1 MSVTKKEL
9 LAVAPDVKE
18 AEPLACRT
26 TFRIGPEARFLV
38 TAKNTRELKSLLGL
52 LRSKN
57 EKYFI
62 LGAGSNVLFA
72 SSRYDGVIVSLD
84 GDFRKISR
92 DGDTVTAG
100 AAVRLGILEA
110 FAVKEGLSGL
120 EPLSGIPGAVGASVA
135 GNAGTRFGSIED
147 TVESVT
153 ILDFAVAEKKLSK
166 NSVTFSYRNSSLAGS
181 VVLKAS
187 FALKPDKPSEILK
200 RINSFMARR
209 VAAQP
214 HMPSAGSVFKN
225 PPSGDP
231 AGKLIDACGLKGHKI
246 GGASISS
253 EHANFI
259 VNTGNAAAEDVLAL
273 MRLASEKVEKKFGVK
288 LEPEIKVIT

>member
-9 LAVAPDVKE
+9 LAVASDVKE
-18 AEPLACRT
+18 SEPMACRT
-26 TFRIGPEARFLV
+26 TFRIGAEAGFFV
-38 TAKNTRELKSLLGL
+38 TAKNAGELKSLLGL
-52 LRSKN
+52 IRSKN

-72 SSRYDGVIVSLD
+72 ARRYDGVIVSLD

-92 DGDTVTAG
+92 DGNTVTAG
-100 AAVRLGILEA
+100 AAVRLAILEA

-147 TVESVT
+147 TMESVT
-153 ILDFAVAEKKLSK
+153 ILDGALAEKNLPK
-166 NSVTFSYRNSSLAGS
+166 NSVTFSYRNSSLTGHI
-181 VVLKAS
+181 VLEAS
-187 FALKPDKPSEILK
+187 FALKPDRPPEILK

-209 VAAQP
+209 SATQP
-214 HMPSAGSVFKN
+214 HLPSAGSVFKN

-231 AGKLIDACGLKGHKI
+231 AGKLIEACGLKGYKI
-246 GGASISS
+246 GGAAISS

-259 VNTGNAAAEDVLAL
+259 VNTGAAAAEDVLAL
-273 MRLASEKVEKKFGVK
+273 MRLASEKVEKNFGVK
-288 LEPEIKVIT
+288 LEPEIKVVI